1 MSSNIPVFDPLS
13 VPVIER
19 FSHLPAVKIHDLH
32 EQALLNRFQQPPVW
46 QPEIKQEA
54 VFSNRA
60 PQSAAVLIALVMRE
74 QPYVILT
81 QRAAHL
87 STHSGQIAFPGGKKD
102 ESDIDLIATAKRESF
117 EEVGLEPES
126 LTFLGCLPQYITG
139 TQFVVTPVV
148 VWVKQEV
155 QLQANPSEVADV
167 FEVPLAFLMNPAH
180 HQLHEYE
187 WQGLRRRWYSMPYDE
202 PQDQVIKQRFIW
214 GATAG
219 MLRNFYHFLIA

>member
-87 STHSGQIAFPGGKKD
+87 STHSGQIAFPGGKK
-102 ESDIDLIATAKRESF
+102 
-117 EEVGLEPES
+117 
-126 LTFLGCLPQYITG
+126 
-139 TQFVVTPVV
+139 
-148 VWVKQEV
+148 
-155 QLQANPSEVADV
+155 
-167 FEVPLAFLMNPAH
+167 
-180 HQLHEYE
+180 
-187 WQGLRRRWYSMPYDE
+187 LRP
-202 PQDQVIKQRFIW
+202 
-214 GATAG
+214 
-219 MLRNFYHFLIA
+219 